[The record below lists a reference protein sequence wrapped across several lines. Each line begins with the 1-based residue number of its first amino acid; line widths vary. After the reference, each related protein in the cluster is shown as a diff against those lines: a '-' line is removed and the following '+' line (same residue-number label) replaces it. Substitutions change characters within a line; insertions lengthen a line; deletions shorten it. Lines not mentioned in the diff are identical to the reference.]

1 MKSRVNKLRT
11 WFLTHSFAILLVAAG
26 ATTASAQH
34 DGHQGHDLKPAEEKT
49 DPASKQKPAPSP
61 RPAASP
67 EEAEGRE
74 DDAVAPAE
82 ATPPQEEHKHP
93 GPDDQTYTSGEGGST
108 RGLMSN
114 RIGSGTSWQPVSTP
128 SHMLHWRKGDW
139 LLMLHAEAKIGVNSQ
154 GGPRGVTK
162 FESQNWVM
170 PMASRR
176 VGRGVLEFRGMF
188 SAEPVTFS
196 GPGSPQLF
204 QSGEVYQG
212 KPIVDAQ
219 HPHDMVMTLSASYTL
234 PVGEKGSWFAY
245 FGFPGE
251 PALGPT
257 AFMHRASASENPSA
271 PLAHHL
277 QDSTHI
283 SYGVFTTGFTYRWFK
298 VEGSVFNGREPD
310 ENRYDIET
318 GAWNSRSVRI
328 SFAPNS
334 NWAMQ
339 WSYGFLKDPEPLEAG
354 DVRKMT
360 ASVTYNRP
368 LKRGNWATSF
378 IWGRNRENHH
388 NEPSTL
394 NGYTV
399 ESTLQFMDK
408 NYVYTRAELVDKN
421 GLLRAED
428 RQKLGIAD
436 SHPIFR
442 IGAYTF
448 GGARDVWNTDKF
460 KVALGGDV
468 TFYSKPEILD
478 SVYGNNPVSYKFFL
492 RFRLGGGGHEGHA
505 N

>member
-1 MKSRVNKLRT
+1 
-11 WFLTHSFAILLVAAG
+11 
-26 ATTASAQH
+26 
-34 DGHQGHDLKPAEEKT
+34 
-49 DPASKQKPAPSP
+49 
-61 RPAASP
+61 
-67 EEAEGRE
+67 
-74 DDAVAPAE
+74 
-82 ATPPQEEHKHP
+82 
-93 GPDDQTYTSGEGGST
+93 
-108 RGLMSN
+108 
-114 RIGSGTSWQPVSTP
+114 
-128 SHMLHWRKGDW
+128 
-139 LLMLHAEAKIGVNSQ
+139 
-154 GGPRGVTK
+154 
-162 FESQNWVM
+162 
-170 PMASRR
+170 
-176 VGRGVLEFRGMF
+176 
-188 SAEPVTFS
+188 
-196 GPGSPQLF
+196 
-204 QSGEVYQG
+204 
-212 KPIVDAQ
+212 
-219 HPHDMVMTLSASYTL
+219 
-234 PVGEKGSWFAY
+234 
-245 FGFPGE
+245 GE

-298 VEGSVFNGREPD
+298 VEASVFNGREPD

-318 GAWNSRSVRI
+318 GAWSSRSVRI

-360 ASVTYNRP
+360 ASITYNKP

-388 NEPSTL
+388 DLPSTL
-394 NGYTV
+394 NGYTL

-408 NYVYTRAELVDKN
+408 NYLYTRAELVDKN
-421 GLLRAED
+421 GLLGEED

-436 SHPIFR
+436 SHPIFH

-448 GGARDVWNTDKF
+448 GAARDIWNTDKF